1 MEDEIKKEMTPKE
14 KAEELSKIF
23 IDIET
28 AIIWVDSELN
38 GSNLKLGLESAKEF
52 IEDYPYWVQV
62 KSELEKL

>member
-14 KAEELSKIF
+14 KAEQLSKIF

-28 AIIWVDSELN
+28 AIKWVEGELY
-38 GSNLKLGLESAKEF
+38 GDNLMFKLKDEW
-52 IEDYPYWVQV
+52 IEDYWYLVQV